1 MQLNKIDIYTPKKM
15 RHRIFTHERIK
26 AKKEA
31 KELDKEKR
39 QQMMAPNAVEKLQ
52 RIKRAQASHKNQ

>member
-1 MQLNKIDIYTPKKM
+1 M

-31 KELDKEKR
+31 KQVSKDKR
-39 QQMMAPNAVEKLQ
+39 QQAMAPNAVQKLQ
-52 RIKRAQASHKNQ
+52 RIKRAQASYKT